1 MATSTF
7 ASQHQGTQTKVAWS
21 VGLVL
26 TLCILASLLIAAQA
40 RDNVIRIAVVDDFS
54 GRNRARGDR
63 VSLLFDNYATEANA
77 KGGIKVGRE
86 LYKIELITYDA
97 ASDPGRAA
105 AKMQE
110 AALKDQ
116 AAVAICSHLSCV
128 QRAEETKTPLI
139 LTAAKS
145 ARLSHGET
153 NTFLI
158 WTPSPD
164 DFELQANLAIKT
176 LDEALTHAAEPTREK
191 ITTALRDLD
200 FSTGLGRV
208 HFDKSGNNLGT
219 AVYSFRPD
227 AAGCTNSC
235 GSSCPSNCGQT
246 PCTQSSGNLCCSI
259 CGMPRPEGND

>member
-1 MATSTF
+1 MATPTF
-7 ASQHQGTQTKVAWS
+7 TSQHQGTQIKVDWS
-21 VGLVL
+21 IGLVL
-26 TLCILASLLIAAQA
+26 TLFISALLLIAAQA

-54 GRNRARGDR
+54 GLNHVRGDR

-77 KGGIKVGRE
+77 KGGIKVGHD
-86 LYKIELITYDA
+86 LYKIELIKYDA
-97 ASDPGRAA
+97 GSDPGRAA

-110 AALKDQ
+110 AVQRDQ
-116 AAVAICSHLSCV
+116 AAVAVCSHLSCV
-128 QRAEETKTPLI
+128 QAAEQTKTPLI

-158 WTPSPD
+158 WTPSPG

-176 LDEALTHAAEPTREK
+176 LHEALTHAAEPTPEK
-191 ITTALRDLD
+191 ITTALRDVD
-200 FSTGLGRV
+200 FSSGLGRV

-219 AVYSFRPD
+219 AAYPFRPD
-227 AAGCTNSC
+227 TAGCTNSC

-246 PCTQSSGNLCCSI
+246 PCTKSGGNECCSI